1 MIRINNIT
9 RGRFGNR
16 ILQYNSL
23 MQIARL
29 SGTEAS
35 CSNWEGQDFF
45 KDLVAEKS
53 STNQQLPL
61 SWRDVLNSNM
71 IPLPEDRDFFIDDP
85 AYCLHNVFYKLTK
98 SDPREFLKIKDV
110 YRKNLPQEKVN
121 VGIHFRGTDILGADG
136 NNGRE
141 VHDSGYYTDSI
152 ELVESEFADTHYHV
166 CTDDLTFNSFIETVQ
181 FLKDK
186 NLNFSLGSDSDYFGD
201 FATLSECDI
210 LISSS
215 STFAVCAGFIG
226 KENKK
231 IIHSKD
237 WINKNLNHEHWHKT
251 PDPQNIREQQISFDN
266 FWVDLYH
273 GGNEFYKSWRLV

>member
-29 SGTEAS
+29 SDTEAS
-35 CSNWEGQDFF
+35 CSKWEGQDFF
-45 KDLVAEKS
+45 KDLVVDKS
-53 STNQQLPL
+53 STNQQFPL
-61 SWRDVLNSNM
+61 SWKDVLNSD
-71 IPLPEDRDFFIDDP
+71 ITSLPQDRDFHIDDP

-98 SDPREFLKIKDV
+98 SDAREFLKIKDI

-136 NNGRE
+136 NHGRE
-141 VHDSGYYTDSI
+141 IHYPKYYADSI
-152 ELVESEFADTHYHV
+152 ELVEGDFENTHYYL
-166 CTDDLTFNSFIETVQ
+166 CTDDLTFNSFIETLQ

-186 NLNFSLGSDSDYFGD
+186 NLNFSLGNDSDYLGD

-215 STFAVCAGFIG
+215 STFVVSAGFIG
-226 KENKK
+226 KEDKK

-251 PDPQNIREQQISFDN
+251 PDTQNVRQQQISFDN
-266 FWVDLYH
+266 FWVDLYN

>member
-29 SGTEAS
+29 SDTEAS
-35 CSNWEGQDFF
+35 CSKWEGQDFF
-45 KDLVAEKS
+45 KDLVVDKS
-53 STNQQLPL
+53 STNQQFPL
-61 SWRDVLNSNM
+61 SWKDVLNSD
-71 IPLPEDRDFFIDDP
+71 IISLPQDRDFHIDDP

-98 SDPREFLKIKDV
+98 SDPREFLKIKDI

-136 NNGRE
+136 NHGRE
-141 VHDSGYYTDSI
+141 IHYPKYYADSI
-152 ELVESEFADTHYHV
+152 ELVEGDFENTHYYL

-186 NLNFSLGSDSDYFGD
+186 NLNFSLGNDSDYLGD

-215 STFAVCAGFIG
+215 STFVVSAGFIG
-226 KENKK
+226 KEDKK

-251 PDPQNIREQQISFDN
+251 PDTQNVRQQQISFDN
-266 FWVDLYH
+266 FWVDLYN
-273 GGNEFYKSWRLV
+273 GGNQFYKSWRLI